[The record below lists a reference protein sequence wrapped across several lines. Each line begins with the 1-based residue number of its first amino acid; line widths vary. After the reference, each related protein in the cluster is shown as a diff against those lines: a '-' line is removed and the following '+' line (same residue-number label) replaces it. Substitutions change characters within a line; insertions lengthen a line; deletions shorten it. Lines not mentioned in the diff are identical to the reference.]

1 MRARRCRAFLNAQST
16 REVIFVRQA
25 TEGLNLVAYAW
36 GLDNLGPGDLAI
48 VTELE
53 HHSNFVPWQQ
63 IAKRTGAEFRMI
75 PIDDQGELRMDLL
88 DEVAAGGNVKVVA
101 ANLVSNSLGTIN
113 PIEKLAA
120 WAHEQGAI
128 MVVDA
133 AQAAPHR
140 RIDVQTLGADFVAF
154 SSHKMCGPTGVGVLW
169 GRREL
174 LESMSP
180 FNYGGSMIRSV
191 KVEETL
197 WNELPYKFEAGTP
210 AIAEAYGLGVA
221 IDYLEAVGL
230 EAIEQHEHELAEYA
244 LEQLAELPFV
254 TAYGPPAERR
264 VGLVSFNVDG
274 VHPHDVA
281 QVLDW
286 EGIAIRAGHHCCQP
300 LMTRLG
306 VAATNR
312 ASFYLYTIPEE
323 IDRLVAGLRKVKEV
337 LGSESE
343 FDQLYREVILDHYK
357 NPRGHGVMEDAD
369 AEAEGQNPLCG
380 DEVSIYVAF
389 GEDGDTIDDVMF
401 SGRGCAISPGG
412 DLDADRDGQGP
423 EGERGRGDAEG
434 GPARGDRDPAHAR
447 APEVRDP
454 RADDAEARAAQGQ
467 GDAAPRGSR
476 RARRARAEVAMPE
489 LDVCP
494 VEELP
499 PGEMKIVAR
508 RARSRSGSTTSTA
521 STTRSRTAARTTTA
535 RSARASSTRRRVSSS
550 ARATERTST
559 SARGDALTLPAYRAG
574 LDLSRPRRRR
584 DDQNRV

>member
-1 MRARRCRAFLNAQST
+1 MAVTAQPTLDAHKLRADFPVFEQPIHGKPLAFLDSAVTSQKPRQVLDAMREFYESSYSNVHRGVYTLSERATEGYEGAREKVRAFVNAPST

-75 PIDDQGELRMDLL
+75 PIDDRGELRMDLL

-120 WAHEQGAI
+120 WAHDQGAI

-174 LESMSP
+174 LEGMSP

-191 KVEETL
+191 KVDETL

-221 IDYLEAVGL
+221 IDYLGAVGL

-244 LEQLAELPFV
+244 LEQLAGLPFV
-254 TAYGPPAERR
+254 TVYGPPPDRR
-264 VGLVSFNVDG
+264 VGLVSFNVDS

-312 ASFYLYTIPEE
+312 ASFYLYTVPEE
-323 IDRLVAGLRKVKEV
+323 IDRLVEALRKVKDV
-337 LGSESE
+337 LGS
-343 FDQLYREVILDHYK
+343 
-357 NPRGHGVMEDAD
+357 
-369 AEAEGQNPLCG
+369 
-380 DEVSIYVAF
+380 
-389 GEDGDTIDDVMF
+389 
-401 SGRGCAISPGG
+401 
-412 DLDADRDGQGP
+412 
-423 EGERGRGDAEG
+423 
-434 GPARGDRDPAHAR
+434 
-447 APEVRDP
+447 
-454 RADDAEARAAQGQ
+454 
-467 GDAAPRGSR
+467 
-476 RARRARAEVAMPE
+476 
-489 LDVCP
+489 
-494 VEELP
+494 
-499 PGEMKIVAR
+499 
-508 RARSRSGSTTSTA
+508 
-521 STTRSRTAARTTTA
+521 
-535 RSARASSTRRRVSSS
+535 
-550 ARATERTST
+550 
-559 SARGDALTLPAYRAG
+559 
-574 LDLSRPRRRR
+574 
-584 DDQNRV
+584 